1 MRDNEVS
8 LRGAGERARRGQWG
22 MGVRHSL
29 DGLAP
34 LDGEVASLVSPQ
46 RRFLH
51 LWKKKKKKK
60 KKRVWLFINSSCAA
74 RVVARS

>member
-51 LWKKKKKKK
+51 LWKKKKKN
-60 KKRVWLFINSSCAA
+60 VWLFINSSCAA